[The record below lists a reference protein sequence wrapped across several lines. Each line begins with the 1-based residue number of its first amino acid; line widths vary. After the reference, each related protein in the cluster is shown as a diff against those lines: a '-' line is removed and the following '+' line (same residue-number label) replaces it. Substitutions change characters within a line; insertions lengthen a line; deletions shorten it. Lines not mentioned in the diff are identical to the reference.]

1 MNDKDKKNKKK
12 TGENECLVQTLNTF
26 NATSLLTT
34 NLRRL
39 LSLHAISVNT
49 AWLDCTIAQLI
60 IRSDMLLVW
69 TGENYF

>member
-1 MNDKDKKNKKK
+1 
-12 TGENECLVQTLNTF
+12 VQTLNTF